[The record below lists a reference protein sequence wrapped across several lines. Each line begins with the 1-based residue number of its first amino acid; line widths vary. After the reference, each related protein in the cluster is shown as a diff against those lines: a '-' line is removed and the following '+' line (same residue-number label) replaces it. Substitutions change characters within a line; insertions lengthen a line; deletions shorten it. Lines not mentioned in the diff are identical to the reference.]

1 MTLKPVSPLV
11 CLEYNPKDSHIL
23 IGGQYNG
30 QIGNKLFHAYF
41 QNRYM
46 FFIRKI
52 RVRLLRLS
60 LLSSLIAFWDT
71 RKGSQPIE
79 MSPIEHSHRDPAY
92 KTVWLQSKTGT
103 ECFSASTDGQVLWWD
118 IRKLG
123 EPTEV
128 MYLDPTKK
136 QDITKSQGAMALEYE
151 PTMVRIIFR
160 LEIAVN
166 Q

>member
-1 MTLKPVSPLV
+1 
-11 CLEYNPKDSHIL
+11 
-23 IGGQYNG
+23 
-30 QIGNKLFHAYF
+30 
-41 QNRYM
+41 
-46 FFIRKI
+46 
-52 RVRLLRLS
+52 
-60 LLSSLIAFWDT
+60 
-71 RKGSQPIE
+71 

-136 QDITKSQGAMALEYE
+136 QDLAKSQGAMALEYE
-151 PTMVRIIFR
+151 PTMVRVLKVR
-160 LEIAVN
+160 MYLAR
-166 Q
+166 